1 VLLSNSLLATVNE
14 KLSGYTG
21 AYQSLYIRI
30 VIICKVIA
38 NAVRQSDL
46 NQLRVRRA
54 KELKLCFYWQLFFGS
69 DLNDRL

>member
-21 AYQSLYIRI
+21 YIRI

-38 NAVRQSDL
+38 NAVLTGCTSRGPDPYT
-46 NQLRVRRA
+46 NTQLR
-54 KELKLCFYWQLFFGS
+54 
-69 DLNDRL
+69 